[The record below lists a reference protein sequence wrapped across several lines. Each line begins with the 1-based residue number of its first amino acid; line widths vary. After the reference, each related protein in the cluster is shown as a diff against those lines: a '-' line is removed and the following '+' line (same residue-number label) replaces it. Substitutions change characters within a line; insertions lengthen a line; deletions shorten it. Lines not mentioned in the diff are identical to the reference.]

1 MYHFNKIILASISL
15 CFMMTSCSDN
25 LKSKFEDC
33 YVQKKSVSELLH
45 DSDIKERIIQ
55 SYSQGYYDKMIQT
68 GVISSP
74 VYYDSITNCFHVYA
88 WKNHKFDIENQV
100 KLRYYANKDSVV
112 TNMFINNIEI
122 DKTGYSDYAGCFKNA
137 KQYIQPV
144 TKLANQGNATAQVI
158 LGVYHLFG
166 NGIEKNEEKAFQWL
180 SEAAKQNLGNA
191 QYLLGI
197 LYTGGT
203 GTNKNMKK
211 GIEWLQKA
219 AEQEHIPAINLLA
232 NAYIEGKEIPQ
243 NYPKAL
249 ELYLQA
255 ARLSPECQYILGNI
269 YWESKIVKTDK
280 KKAIQ
285 WFTTAA
291 ENNDQNSQITLGTL
305 YLEGDEVDKD
315 LSKSLYWFTKAA
327 DQGNADMQYLLA
339 RIYMQDEIALVLEDY
354 PTTETIKEMASK
366 NLAEGVKWLKKAA
379 EQGHLGAQRGLGAYY
394 YNVEENMEEAR
405 KWFHKVAEQGDDSW
419 IAYPG
424 MY

>member
-1 MYHFNKIILASISL
+1 
-15 CFMMTSCSDN
+15 MTSCSDN

-180 SEAAKQNLGNA
+180 SEAAKQNPWQCPIFIRCIIHWWYRYKQKHEKRYRMA
-191 QYLLGI
+191 P
-197 LYTGGT
+197 
-203 GTNKNMKK
+203 
-211 GIEWLQKA
+211 KA

-232 NAYIEGKEIPQ
+232 NAYIEGKEIHQ

-315 LSKSLYWFTKAA
+315 LSKSLYWFTKSS
-327 DQGNADMQYLLA
+327 
-339 RIYMQDEIALVLEDY
+339 R
-354 PTTETIKEMASK
+354 S
-366 NLAEGVKWLKKAA
+366 
-379 EQGHLGAQRGLGAYY
+379 
-394 YNVEENMEEAR
+394 R
-405 KWFHKVAEQGDDSW
+405 KC
-419 IAYPG
+419 
-424 MY
+424 